1 MYDPY
6 YRRHKTLQKIISTA
20 REDPRMD
27 YKAFAEVLS
36 TSYDEVLGRCW
47 TTNDIALV
55 VRFSSPHYSRPS
67 DSINI
72 TTQQKDY
79 LPKATEGLSEAI
91 RTSAIV
97 QYILSGRPLH
107 LTLEKHNANKR
118 KIRMDAADL
127 RTVGNIDVSLLR
139 QENQNPTHVTSHI
152 ANLASGLFRE
162 QMFVVGKRID
172 KVRKEVL
179 KKRESAQLNNMKKYQ
194 RQALLKVKAVKWRPE
209 WAVDRNIGWFQKVE
223 VGGTIYS
230 VCIYTLCLSS
240 RSHTDVL
247 SRSVTSLSFQ
257 RRTQIWQP

>member
-6 YRRHKTLQKIISTA
+6 YRRHKTLQKIISTS

-27 YKAFAEVLS
+27 YKTFAEVLS

-55 VRFSSPHYSRPS
+55 VLLSSSHLSRRS

-79 LPKATEGLSEAI
+79 LPKATESLSEAI
-91 RTSAIV
+91 RTSGIV

-107 LTLEKHNANKR
+107 LTLEQHNANKR

-162 QMFVVGKRID
+162 QMMVVGRRTHG
-172 KVRKEVL
+172 VGKEVL
-179 KKRESAQLNNMKKYQ
+179 TRRESVQFNSMKKYQ
-194 RQALLKVKAVKWRPE
+194 RQTLLKVKAVKWRPE
-209 WAVDRNIGWFQKVE
+209 WAVDRNIGWFFKAE
-223 VGGTIYS
+223 VDGTIYS

-240 RSHTDVL
+240 SAILIYYPGR
-247 SRSVTSLSFQ
+247 
-257 RRTQIWQP
+257 